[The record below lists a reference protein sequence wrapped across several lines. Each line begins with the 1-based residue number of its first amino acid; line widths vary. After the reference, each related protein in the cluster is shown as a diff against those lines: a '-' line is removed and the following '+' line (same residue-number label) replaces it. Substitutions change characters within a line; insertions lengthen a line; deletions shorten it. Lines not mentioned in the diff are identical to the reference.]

1 MESIVDI
8 RALANYK
15 IWILF
20 ADGFNATIDIKPY
33 ITTGIST
40 KLLDVDYFN
49 QVKIDQFGGITWENG
64 FDFCPNYL
72 RELSGELPIHVKS
85 DG

>member
-1 MESIVDI
+1 
-8 RALANYK
+8 LANYK
-15 IWILF
+15 IWIQF
-20 ADGFNATIDIKPY
+20 ADDFTATIDIKPY

-64 FDFCPNYL
+64 FDLCPNYL
-72 RELSGELPIHVKS
+72 RELSDKKQTVL
-85 DG
+85 